1 METGMSL
8 TQAQKDFVHGLK
20 LFGCSEL
27 QTIIM
32 GLEMWHPDD
41 LQEMLDYM
49 VDHLDSTPAKL
60 YEMCLKISSRRKQ
73 HEELEMED

>member
-1 METGMSL
+1 MEKSL

-41 LQEMLDYM
+41 LKEMLDYM
-49 VDHLDSTPAKL
+49 VEHLDSTPAQL
-60 YEMCLKISSRRKQ
+60 YEMCLKISSRRTLK
-73 HEELEMED
+73 EEQEMNE